1 MLTYALCYVND
12 VSYMIQNEFT
22 RRSATDP
29 LELLHG
35 KNERLQQSLSRFEA
49 ERGISGYRDT
59 QTHMESVEATA
70 SGLDVQK
77 GQTLEDMSGMV
88 HQLSMKI
95 AERKSRLAPII
106 KELRPLRQWFLSVVM
121 ISWGICPRAH
131 TGRK

>member
-1 MLTYALCYVND
+1 M
-12 VSYMIQNEFT
+12 
-22 RRSATDP
+22 
-29 LELLHG
+29 
-35 KNERLQQSLSRFEA
+35 EA
-49 ERGISGYRDT
+49 
-59 QTHMESVEATA
+59 VEATA

-121 ISWGICPRAH
+121 ISWGGGGGYGLVVHWA
-131 TGRK
+131 KMKL